1 MNAPPELQRVMA
13 VMKNRGF
20 VVFDDPHGYDLNLV
34 GIRTPSVEGDAFD
47 DWLTCF
53 YRVQEAW
60 QYFAF
65 SATTDPGTYY
75 RQNLANVDGT
85 AIVVPDQYRGLWQ
98 IGKHK
103 GRYAALVQ
111 RSDVRVYRDGNRDEV
126 LNTAGQ
132 PIQKGRFGINCH
144 RASIGGPRDTIGRYS
159 AGCQVLQD
167 DAHFD
172 FLMALC
178 RRAAERFGNSFTYTL
193 LREEEVS

>member
-20 VVFDDPHGYDLNLV
+20 VVFDDPRGHDLNLV
-34 GIRTPSVEGDAFD
+34 GIRTRSVEGDAFD

-111 RSDVRVYRDGNRDEV
+111 RSDVRVYRDGNRDRV

-144 RASIGGPRDTIGRYS
+144 RASIGGPRGTIGRYS

-178 RRAAERFGNSFTYTL
+178 RRAAERFGNSFSYTL